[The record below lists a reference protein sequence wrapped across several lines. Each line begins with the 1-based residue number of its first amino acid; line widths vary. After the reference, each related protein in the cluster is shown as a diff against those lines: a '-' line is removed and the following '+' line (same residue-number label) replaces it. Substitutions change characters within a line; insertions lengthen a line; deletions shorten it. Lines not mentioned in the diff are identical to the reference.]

1 MRYGFADAARFEWVK
16 LRTLRSTWWLAGV
29 TVAVMAAGGSA
40 VGAGYRGHSPTA
52 TVAQIVDNSLSG
64 AVLAQLLLGALGV
77 FTAMGTRQATL
88 AAVPRR
94 GPASAAKAVVFG
106 LFAAVVG
113 VLGAVLAFLA
123 AQAATAGTAIPRS
136 SLSDPTIL
144 KPVLLTGLYLALIG
158 LAGLGLGTLLRSAGA
173 AVGTLFALIF
183 VPAFLGAA
191 FGSSG
196 IAIAKFVPIIILANS
211 VITVS
216 QSSETLN
223 AWAGIAVIALY
234 AAVAIGTGVARFTR
248 RDA

>member
-1 MRYGFADAARFEWVK
+1 MRYGFVDAARFEWVK
-16 LRTLRSTWWLAGV
+16 LHTLRSTWWLAAA
-29 TVAVMAAGGSA
+29 TVAVMTGAGVA

-94 GPASAAKAVVFG
+94 GLASAAKAVVFG
-106 LFAAVVG
+106 GFAATVG
-113 VLGAVLAFLA
+113 ILGSVLAFLA
-123 AQAATAGTAIPRS
+123 AQLATAGTAIPRS
-136 SLSDPTIL
+136 SLSDATIL

-158 LAGLGLGTLLRSAGA
+158 LVGLGFGTLLRNAGA
-173 AVGTLFALIF
+173 AIGILFALIF
-183 VPAFLGAA
+183 VPAFLGAP

-196 IAIAKFVPIIILANS
+196 IVVLRFVPIIILANS

-216 QSSETLN
+216 QSSEALN

-234 AAVAIGTGVARFTR
+234 AAVVIGIGIARFTR